1 MSFFV
6 SLNFYVY
13 LLRTCVPYRFL
24 FSTNNLCNLSPI
36 TFVSSIL
43 LFKLT
48 IFSFFSIVRAESL
61 SLGSSV
67 VSLLELVYTSMRS
80 LLPLPLL
87 LESGKFASNI
97 VGAFSSKVNPFS
109 SLSLALGEKMDIG
122 TSYTWGLIRE
132 AFLTSGE
139 MSMFKGR
146 A

>member
-36 TFVSSIL
+36 IFVSSIL